1 MFSVP
6 VTFMVD
12 FGSNDAKTRQ
22 FIMHEFAANGAENLV
37 LSCWLIDEIMRDYK
51 LAKQLQQEMD
61 AEGLRFADAHAPFGS
76 VLDLNCPDPDF
87 RPQMLLRQ
95 KLAIRI
101 AASFGIRTITIH
113 PGSDRFFPEIPL
125 EKHWDLMRDG
135 LDRVLPEAESCGV
148 TVCIE
153 NSMSRAACPAAV
165 VMLKNE
171 YPTDTLGLCY
181 DSGHA
186 NQLVMGRYHP
196 EAKVRQFW
204 KTVGV
209 DEPEWD
215 DHILEKMLPQAVN
228 CHLHDNDGS
237 EDSHRL
243 PGDGNVNWN
252 EVIPALKKAPRLQV
266 IQCEVKMAANHYS
279 VKQVCRKFAEL
290 GEIN

>member
-6 VTFMVD
+6 VTYVVD
-12 FGSNDAKTRQ
+12 FGFSDAKTRQ
-22 FIMHEFAANGAENLV
+22 FILHEFADNGAENLV

-61 AEGLRFADAHAPFGS
+61 AEGLHFVDAHAPFGN
-76 VLDLNCPDPDF
+76 VLDMNCPDPDF

-101 AASFGIRTITIH
+101 AASFGIKTITIH

-125 EKHWDLMRDG
+125 EKHYDLMRDG
-135 LDRVLPEAESCGV
+135 LDQLLPEAERCGL
-148 TVCIE
+148 TICIE
-153 NSMSRAACPAAV
+153 NSMSRAACPSAV

-215 DHILEKMLPQAVN
+215 DHILEKMLPQMVN

-237 EDSHRL
+237 GDSHSL
-243 PGDGNVNWN
+243 PGEGNVNWN

-266 IQCEVKMAANHYS
+266 IQCEVKMAAHHYS